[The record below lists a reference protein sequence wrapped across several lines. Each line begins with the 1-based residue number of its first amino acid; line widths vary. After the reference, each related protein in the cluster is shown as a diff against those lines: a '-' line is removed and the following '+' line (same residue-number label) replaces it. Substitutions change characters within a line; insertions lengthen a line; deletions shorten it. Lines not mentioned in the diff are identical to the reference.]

1 MAASPLLGFGT
12 PSANNGPINFSIL
25 DMHGFNDD
33 IITYNEESIWCYG
46 LGPRGTLISRVEM
59 VIIMKI
65 KYLTFKFGQTS
76 WIVTKRKNNH
86 TSRIMVRKMNFDVLK
101 ENVAAMMAKKQH
113 LSSDLWFT
121 RVTVIVSDSD
131 CNSWWFI
138 GDGCRDATSTWE
150 WWEYLLFSKIRYSAD
165 DAHFHWSRS

>member
-1 MAASPLLGFGT
+1 MLGFGT

-76 WIVTKRKNNH
+76 
-86 TSRIMVRKMNFDVLK
+86 
-101 ENVAAMMAKKQH
+101 
-113 LSSDLWFT
+113 
-121 RVTVIVSDSD
+121 
-131 CNSWWFI
+131 
-138 GDGCRDATSTWE
+138 
-150 WWEYLLFSKIRYSAD
+150 
-165 DAHFHWSRS
+165 